1 MLIVNN
7 TIQVRKLRLG
17 EYMVGWVGKADLV
30 TLYKGERVVCM
41 FNVGLVGWKVIGK
54 VFSEISGVQVEFDLD

>member
-17 EYMVGWVGKADLV
+17 DYMVGWVGKSDLV
-30 TLYKGERVVCM
+30 TLYKGERVACM
-41 FNVGLVGWKVIGK
+41 YNVGLVGWKVIGK
-54 VFSEISGVQVEFDLD
+54 VFGEISGVQVEFDFE